1 MIAVDYTAS
10 WLRKEKCERYSYG
23 PGWGVAFVSLLLF
36 ASVSRTKSVD
46 YEGQEPLSAVFS
58 SIVDYAGSR
67 QKMFSSRFDELDLPT
82 EEKAVLATISLG
94 DKSGLKKET
103 RRKFTSLGLA
113 HLLAVSGFHVGVVA
127 GMGAMLLFF
136 LPERR
141 RPYGSIKYSILI
153 LLIWL
158 YAFVAGLSAATL
170 RAAIMLSF
178 CFLGKI
184 IHRNTKTYNY
194 LFSAALLM
202 LAWKPSYLF
211 DIGFQL
217 SFAAV
222 FSILYFHPRINRIF
236 EENGMA
242 VSNPILRYPFQA
254 LLVAISAQACV
265 MGLAMYYFGEI
276 SFVFLLTAVPF
287 SFLTS
292 AIVPLSLI
300 WLVMPMGSA
309 LSVLLGKGVVSL
321 SGTMNAMTSHFLYLD
336 FPTLKVSAGS
346 YMYLIGYILLIAI
359 TLFIG
364 KKYYLCQ
371 RKKENYDL

>member
-1 MIAVDYTAS
+1 MITVDYAAS
-10 WLRKEKCERYSYG
+10 WLRKGKLDRYSYG
-23 PGWGVAFVSLLLF
+23 FGWGVAFVSLLLF
-36 ASVSRTKSVD
+36 SSVSRTKSVD
-46 YEGQEPLSAVFS
+46 DSGQEPLSSVFS
-58 SIVDYAGSR
+58 RVVDYAGNK
-67 QKMFSSRFDELDLPT
+67 QKELSVKFDELDIPM
-82 EEKAVLATISLG
+82 EEKTVLATISLG
-94 DKSGLKKET
+94 DKSELTRET
-103 RRKFTSLGLA
+103 RRKFSSLGLA

-141 RPYGSIKYSILI
+141 RPYGSVKYSILI

-170 RAAIMLSF
+170 RTAIMLSF
-178 CFLGKI
+178 CFVGKI

-194 LFSAALLM
+194 LFCAALLM
-202 LAWKPSYLF
+202 LAWKPAYLF

-222 FSILYFHPRINRIF
+222 FSILYFHSRINKIF
-236 EENGMA
+236 EESGLV
-242 VSNPILRYPFQA
+242 VSNPILRYPFQS
-254 LLVAISAQACV
+254 LLVAISAQIWV

-276 SFVFLLTAVPF
+276 SLVFLLTAVPF

-292 AIVPLSLI
+292 VIVPLSLI
-300 WLVMPMGSA
+300 WLMMPTCSVM
-309 LSVLLGKGVVSL
+309 SVSLGNGVVWL
-321 SGTMNAMTSHFLYLD
+321 SGSMNAMIEHFLSIG
-336 FPTLKVSAGS
+336 FPVLKVSAGS
-346 YMYLIGYILLIAI
+346 YMYLIGYILLMAI

>member
-1 MIAVDYTAS
+1 MITVDYAAS
-10 WLRKEKCERYSYG
+10 WFRKGKSDRYSYG
-23 PGWGVAFVSLLLF
+23 FGWGVAFVSLLLF
-36 ASVSRTKSVD
+36 SSVSRTKSVD
-46 YEGQEPLSAVFS
+46 DSGQEPLSSVFS
-58 SIVDYAGSR
+58 RVVDYAGNK
-67 QKMFSSRFDELDLPT
+67 QKELSVKFDELDIPM
-82 EEKAVLATISLG
+82 EEKTVLATISLG
-94 DKSGLKKET
+94 DKSELTRET
-103 RRKFTSLGLA
+103 RRKFSSLGLA

-136 LPERR
+136 LSERR
-141 RPYGSIKYSILI
+141 RPYGSVKYSILI

-178 CFLGKI
+178 CFVGKI

-194 LFSAALLM
+194 LFCAALLM
-202 LAWKPSYLF
+202 LVWKPAYLF

-222 FSILYFHPRINRIF
+222 FSILYFHPRINNIF
-236 EENGMA
+236 EESGLV
-242 VSNPILRYPFQA
+242 VSNPILRYPFQS
-254 LLVAISAQACV
+254 LLVAISAQIWV

-276 SFVFLLTAVPF
+276 SLVFLLTAVPF

-292 AIVPLSLI
+292 VIVPLSLI
-300 WLVMPMGSA
+300 WLMMPTCSVM
-309 LSVLLGKGVVSL
+309 SVFLGNGVVWL
-321 SGTMNAMTSHFLYLD
+321 SGAMNTMIEHFLSIG
-336 FPTLKVSAGS
+336 FPVLKVSAGS

>member
-1 MIAVDYTAS
+1 
-10 WLRKEKCERYSYG
+10 
-23 PGWGVAFVSLLLF
+23 VAFVSLLLF
-36 ASVSRTKSVD
+36 SSVSRTKSVD
-46 YEGQEPLSAVFS
+46 DSGQEPLSSVFS
-58 SIVDYAGSR
+58 RVVDYAGNK
-67 QKMFSSRFDELDLPT
+67 QKELSVKFDELDIPM
-82 EEKAVLATISLG
+82 EEKTVLATISLG
-94 DKSGLKKET
+94 DKSELTRET
-103 RRKFTSLGLA
+103 RRKFSSLGLA

-141 RPYGSIKYSILI
+141 RPYGSVKYSILI

-170 RAAIMLSF
+170 RTAIMLSF
-178 CFLGKI
+178 CFVGKI

-194 LFSAALLM
+194 LFCAALLM
-202 LAWKPSYLF
+202 LAWKPAYLF

-222 FSILYFHPRINRIF
+222 FSILYFHSRINKIF
-236 EENGMA
+236 EESGLV
-242 VSNPILRYPFQA
+242 VSNPILRYPFQS
-254 LLVAISAQACV
+254 LLVAISAQIWV

-276 SFVFLLTAVPF
+276 SLVFLLTAVPF

-292 AIVPLSLI
+292 VIVPLSLI
-300 WLVMPMGSA
+300 WLMMPTCSVM
-309 LSVLLGKGVVSL
+309 SVSLGNGVVWL
-321 SGTMNAMTSHFLYLD
+321 SGSMNAMIEHFLSIG
-336 FPTLKVSAGS
+336 FPVLKVSAGS
-346 YMYLIGYILLIAI
+346 YMYLIGYILLMAI